1 MIIYKSILINSPIG
15 FDIALTT
22 LILCWNDVNTKL
34 QERRFDVVSTLC
46 QVENPTSYFVSSSAS
61 DQCCFNVELQLDSR
75 LKFWS
80 RKEKTQYQL
89 TMQTTWIFIHIFM
102 PQFAFAES
110 IKSMSHFKDTLKHI
124 WKSPYIL
131 VSIKKW

>member
-22 LILCWNDVNTKL
+22 LILCRNDVNTKL

-61 DQCCFNVELQLDSR
+61 DQYCFNVELQLDSR

-80 RKEKTQYQL
+80 RKEKTQHQL
-89 TMQTTWIFIHIFM
+89 TMQTTWRFIHIFM